1 MFKADLTAN
10 FEYIVLNPEKQAKG
24 QLLMGQ

>member
-1 MFKADLTAN
+1 MFKADSTAN
-10 FEYIVLNPEKQAKG
+10 FEYIVFNPEKQAKG